1 MYLGYRKGIFGNGLI
16 AEDACL
22 YYWID
27 QLDQVKLCRRKCS
40 GTYCYEH
47 KNFSMMNRME
57 ALSEIQSYDNAKRHQ
72 VDVDMS
78 LEQNLIVSNR
88 LLIEYRKLTMLRLN
102 GELSQRQLALHDR
115 MSAWVNEMS
124 EIDMA
129 MELSDEPESQD
140 DSEFVDD
147 NIIYKEPRR
156 ILIPNKRTFEEYV
169 DDVVL
174 FDD

>member
-1 MYLGYRKGIFGNGLI
+1 
-16 AEDACL
+16 
-22 YYWID
+22 
-27 QLDQVKLCRRKCS
+27 
-40 GTYCYEH
+40 
-47 KNFSMMNRME
+47 
-57 ALSEIQSYDNAKRHQ
+57 
-72 VDVDMS
+72 
-78 LEQNLIVSNR
+78 
-88 LLIEYRKLTMLRLN
+88 MLRLN

-129 MELSDEPESQD
+129 MELSDEPESSD
-140 DSEFVDD
+140 DPEFVND

-169 DDVVL
+169 DDVIL